1 MDCYE
6 EERGKQDIMIKVA
19 ILGYGTVG
27 SGVYNVLH
35 SNARLVNERAGQEIE
50 VKYVLDLRDFPGDP
64 VEKVLTHDF
73 EDIISDPEIKIV
85 AEVMGG
91 INPAFDFT
99 RKCLEEGKNV
109 CTSNK
114 ELVAEHGLELMSIAR
129 ENDVNYFFEASCGG
143 GIPIIRA
150 LNDCLTA
157 DDIDAITGILNGTTN
172 FILTEMTEKPGVSF
186 SKVLKEAQDNG
197 YAERDPGADIDAYDP
212 ARKIAILASIVF
224 GSSVDY
230 KDVYTEGIRHITSE
244 DIQYA
249 STLGYAVKLLAEA
262 RRTEDGVRVYVAPF
276 LVDPAHPLYPIN
288 GVMNAVYVH
297 GNMLGDAVFTG
308 AGAGSLPTASAV
320 VADIIDAARHDGK
333 RAYCGWRHDEKL
345 ALASND
351 TVKRK
356 YLVRIHT
363 EDEEKANKVFAPD
376 DFLDTITVG
385 GLEDEI
391 AFITPELTEMEFESR
406 AKAFGKVISRLRF
419 Y

>member
-1 MDCYE
+1 
-6 EERGKQDIMIKVA
+6 MIKAA

-27 SGVYNVLH
+27 SGVYNVIK
-35 SNARLVNERAGQEIE
+35 SNGRLVNERAGQEIE

-73 EDIISDPEIKIV
+73 EDIINDPEVKIV
-85 AEVMGG
+85 VEVMGG
-91 INPAFDFT
+91 ITPAFDFT
-99 RKCLEEGKNV
+99 KRCLEEGKNV

-114 ELVAEHGLELMSIAR
+114 ELVAEHGLELMRTAR

-157 DDIDAITGILNGTTN
+157 DDIDEITGILNGTTN
-172 FILTEMTEKPGVSF
+172 FILTEMTEKGSSF
-186 SKVLKEAQDNG
+186 SKVLKKAQENG
-197 YAERDPGADIDAYDP
+197 YAERDPGADVDACDP

-230 KDVYTEGIRHITSE
+230 KDVYAEGIRQISAE
-244 DIQYA
+244 DIKYA
-249 STLGYAVKLLAEA
+249 STLGCSVKLLAEA
-262 RRTEDGVRVYVAPF
+262 KRTEDGIRAYVAPF
-276 LVDPAHPLYPIN
+276 LVDPSHPLYSVN

-320 VADIIDAARHDGK
+320 VADVIDAARHDGK
-333 RAYCGWRHDEKL
+333 RAYCGWKYDEKL

-351 TVKRK
+351 GIKRK
-356 YLVRIHT
+356 YLVRILT
-363 EDEEKANKVFAPD
+363 EDEGNANRVFSPD
-376 DFLDTITVG
+376 GFLDTISIG
-385 GLEDEI
+385 ELEEEV
-391 AFITPELTEMEFESR
+391 AFITPELSEEEFNTK
-406 AKAFGKVISRLRF
+406 AKAFGKIISRIRF

>member
-1 MDCYE
+1 M
-6 EERGKQDIMIKVA
+6 IMAA

-27 SGVYNVLH
+27 SGVYTVIH
-35 SNARLVNERAGQEIE
+35 SNGRLVNERAGQEIE

-73 EDIISDPEIKIV
+73 EDIINDPEVKIV
-85 AEVMGG
+85 IEVMGG

-99 RKCLEEGKNV
+99 MRCLEEGKNV

-114 ELVAEHGLELMSIAR
+114 ELVAEHGLELMRTAR

-157 DDIDAITGILNGTTN
+157 DDIDGITGILNGTTN
-172 FILTEMTEKPGVSF
+172 YILTEMAENGTGFGKA
-186 SKVLKEAQDNG
+186 LKQAQTKG
-197 YAERDPGADIDAYDP
+197 FAERDPSADVDAFDP

-230 KDVYTEGIRHITSE
+230 KDVYTEGIRKITAE
-244 DIQYA
+244 DIRYA
-249 STLGYAVKLLAEA
+249 STLGYAIKLLAEA
-262 RRTEDGVRVYVAPF
+262 KRTEDGVRAYVAPF
-276 LVDPAHPLYPIN
+276 LVDPSHPLYPIN

-320 VADIIDAARHDGK
+320 VADVIGAARHDGK
-333 RAYCGWRHDEKL
+333 RAYCGWKHDEKL
-345 ALASND
+345 VLASND
-351 TVKRK
+351 SVRRK
-356 YLVRIHT
+356 YLVRILT
-363 EDEEKANKVFAPD
+363 EDEGNANRVFSPD
-376 DFLDTITVG
+376 GFLDTISVG
-385 GLEDEI
+385 ELEDEI
-391 AFITPELTEMEFESR
+391 AFITPELSEEEFNTK
-406 AKAFGKVISRLRF
+406 AKAFGKVISRIRF

>member
-1 MDCYE
+1 
-6 EERGKQDIMIKVA
+6 MIKMA

-27 SGVYNVLH
+27 SGVYNVIN
-35 SNARLVNERAGQEIE
+35 SNSRLVNERAGQDIE
-50 VKYVLDLRDFPGDP
+50 VKYVLDLREFPGDP

-73 EDIISDPEIKIV
+73 EDIINDPEVKIV
-85 AEVMGG
+85 VEVMGG

-99 RKCLEEGKNV
+99 KRCLEEGKNV

-114 ELVAEHGLELMSIAR
+114 ELVAEHGLELMRTAR

-157 DDIDAITGILNGTTN
+157 DDIDEITGILNGTTN
-172 FILTEMTEKPGVSF
+172 FILTSMAENGMSF
-186 SKVLKEAQDNG
+186 SKALKKAQNNG
-197 YAERDPGADIDAYDP
+197 YAERDPSADIDAFDP
-212 ARKIAILASIVF
+212 ARKIAILSSIVF

-230 KDVYTEGIRHITSE
+230 KDVYTEGIRQITAE
-244 DIQYA
+244 DIKYA
-249 STLGYAVKLLAEA
+249 STLGYVVKLLGEA
-262 RRTEDGVRVYVAPF
+262 KRTEDGIRVYVAPF
-276 LVDPAHPLYPIN
+276 LVDPSHPLYHVN

-333 RAYCGWRHDEKL
+333 RAYCGWKHDEKL

-351 TVKRK
+351 NVKRK
-356 YLVRIHT
+356 YLVRILT
-363 EDEEKANKVFAPD
+363 EDEGNANKVFSPEG
-376 DFLDTITVG
+376 FLDTISLG
-385 GLEDEI
+385 ELEEEV
-391 AFITPELTEMEFESR
+391 AFITPELSEEEYNTK
-406 AKAFGKVISRLRF
+406 AKAFGKVISRIRF

>member
-1 MDCYE
+1 
-6 EERGKQDIMIKVA
+6 MIKAA

-27 SGVYNVLH
+27 SGVYNVIH
-35 SNARLVNERAGQEIE
+35 SNSRLVNERAGREIE

-64 VEKVLTHDF
+64 VEKVLTHEFD
-73 EDIISDPEIKIV
+73 DIINDDEVKIV
-85 AEVMGG
+85 VEVMGG
-91 INPAFDFT
+91 LHPAFEFT
-99 RKCLEEGKNV
+99 KRCLEEGKNV

-157 DDIDAITGILNGTTN
+157 DDIDEITGILNGTTN
-172 FILTEMTEKPGVSF
+172 FILTEMTENGASF
-186 SKVLKEAQDNG
+186 SKVLKQAQANG
-197 YAERDPGADIDAYDP
+197 YAERDPSADIDGHDP

-230 KDVYTEGIRHITSE
+230 KDVYTEGIRQITAE
-244 DIQYA
+244 DIKYA
-249 STLGYAVKLLAEA
+249 STLGYAIKLLAEA
-262 RRTEDGVRVYVAPF
+262 KRTEDGIRAYVAPF
-276 LVDPAHPLYPIN
+276 LVDPSHPLYPIN

-320 VADIIDAARHDGK
+320 VADVIDAARHDGK
-333 RAYCGWRHDEKL
+333 RAYCGWKHDEKL
-345 ALASND
+345 VLASND
-351 TVKRK
+351 NIKRK
-356 YLVRIHT
+356 YLVRINT
-363 EDEEKANKVFAPD
+363 EDEGKANKVFSPD
-376 DFLDTITVG
+376 GFLDTISVG
-385 GLEDEI
+385 ELESEI
-391 AFITPELTEMEFESR
+391 AFITPELSEEDFNSK
-406 AKAFGKVISRLRF
+406 AKAFGKVVSRIRF

>member
-1 MDCYE
+1 
-6 EERGKQDIMIKVA
+6 MIKAA

-27 SGVYNVLH
+27 SGVYNVIH
-35 SNARLVNERAGQEIE
+35 SNGRLVNERAGQEIE

-73 EDIISDPEIKIV
+73 EDIINDPEVKIV
-85 AEVMGG
+85 IEVMGG

-99 RKCLEEGKNV
+99 MRCLEEGKNV

-114 ELVAEHGLELMSIAR
+114 ELVAEHGLELMRTAR

-157 DDIDAITGILNGTTN
+157 DDIDGITGILNGTTN
-172 FILTEMTEKPGVSF
+172 YILTEMAENGTGFGKA
-186 SKVLKEAQDNG
+186 LKQAQTKG
-197 YAERDPGADIDAYDP
+197 FAERDPSADVDAFDP

-230 KDVYTEGIRHITSE
+230 KDVYTEGIRKITAE
-244 DIQYA
+244 DIRYA
-249 STLGYAVKLLAEA
+249 STLGYAIKLLAEA
-262 RRTEDGVRVYVAPF
+262 KRTEDGVRAYVAPF
-276 LVDPAHPLYPIN
+276 LVDPSHPLYPIN

-320 VADIIDAARHDGK
+320 VADVIGAARHDGK
-333 RAYCGWRHDEKL
+333 RAYCGWKHDEKL
-345 ALASND
+345 VLASND
-351 TVKRK
+351 SVRRK
-356 YLVRIHT
+356 YLVRILT
-363 EDEEKANKVFAPD
+363 EDEGNANRVFSPD
-376 DFLDTITVG
+376 GFLDTISVG
-385 GLEDEI
+385 ELEDEI
-391 AFITPELTEMEFESR
+391 AFITPELSEEEFNTK
-406 AKAFGKVISRLRF
+406 AKAFGKVISRIRF

>member
-1 MDCYE
+1 
-6 EERGKQDIMIKVA
+6 MIKAA

-27 SGVYNVLH
+27 SGVYNVIS
-35 SNARLVNERAGQEIE
+35 SNSRLVNERAGQDIEI
-50 VKYVLDLRDFPGDP
+50 KYVLDLRDFPGDP

-73 EDIISDPEIKIV
+73 EDIIKDPEIKIV
-85 AEVMGG
+85 VEVMGG

-99 RKCLEEGKNV
+99 KRCLEEGINV

-114 ELVAEHGLELMSIAR
+114 ELVAEHGLELMKTAR

-157 DDIDAITGILNGTTN
+157 DDIDSITGILNGTTN
-172 FILTEMTEKPGVSF
+172 FILTEMTEKGTGF
-186 SKVLKEAQDNG
+186 NKVLKQAQANG
-197 YAERDPGADIDAYDP
+197 YAERDPSADVDAFDP

-230 KDVYTEGIRHITSE
+230 RDIYTEGIRKITAE
-244 DIQYA
+244 DIKYA

-262 RRTEDGVRVYVAPF
+262 KRTEDGIRAYVAPF
-276 LVDPAHPLYPIN
+276 LVEPSHPLYPIN

-320 VADIIDAARHDGK
+320 VADVIDAARHNGK
-333 RAYCGWRHDEKL
+333 RAYCGWKHDEKL
-345 ALASND
+345 VLASND
-351 TVKRK
+351 SVKRK
-356 YLVRIHT
+356 YLVRISE
-363 EDEEKANKVFAPD
+363 EDEIDANKLFSSEGY
-376 DFLDTITVG
+376 LHTITIT
-385 GLEDEI
+385 EIADEI
-391 AFITPELTEMEFESR
+391 AFIKPEL
-406 AKAFGKVISRLRF
+406 
-419 Y
+419 

>member
-1 MDCYE
+1 
-6 EERGKQDIMIKVA
+6 MIKAA

-27 SGVYNVLH
+27 SGVYNVIH
-35 SNARLVNERAGQEIE
+35 SNGRLVNERAGQEIE

-73 EDIISDPEIKIV
+73 EDIINDPEVKIV
-85 AEVMGG
+85 IEVMGG

-99 RKCLEEGKNV
+99 MRCLEEGKNV

-114 ELVAEHGLELMSIAR
+114 ELVAEHGLELMRTAR

-157 DDIDAITGILNGTTN
+157 DDIDGITGILNGTTN
-172 FILTEMTEKPGVSF
+172 YILTEMAENGTGFGKA
-186 SKVLKEAQDNG
+186 LKQAQTKG
-197 YAERDPGADIDAYDP
+197 FAERDPSADVDAFDP

-230 KDVYTEGIRHITSE
+230 KDVYTEGIRKITAE
-244 DIQYA
+244 DIRYA
-249 STLGYAVKLLAEA
+249 STLGYAIKLLAEA
-262 RRTEDGVRVYVAPF
+262 KRTEDGVRVYVAPF
-276 LVDPAHPLYPIN
+276 LVDPSHPLYPIN

-320 VADIIDAARHDGK
+320 VADVIGAARHDGK
-333 RAYCGWRHDEKL
+333 RAYCGWKHDEKL
-345 ALASND
+345 VLASND
-351 TVKRK
+351 SVRRK
-356 YLVRIHT
+356 YLVRILT
-363 EDEEKANKVFAPD
+363 EDEGNANKVFSPD
-376 DFLDTITVG
+376 GFLDTISVG
-385 GLEDEI
+385 ELEDEI
-391 AFITPELTEMEFESR
+391 AFITPELSEEEFNTK
-406 AKAFGKVISRLRF
+406 AKAFGKVISRIRF

>member
-1 MDCYE
+1 
-6 EERGKQDIMIKVA
+6 MIKAA

-27 SGVYNVLH
+27 SGVYNVIH
-35 SNARLVNERAGQEIE
+35 SNGRLVNERAGQEIE
-50 VKYVLDLRDFPGDP
+50 VKYVLDLREFPGDP

-73 EDIISDPEIKIV
+73 EDIISDPEVKIV
-85 AEVMGG
+85 IEVMGG

-99 RKCLEEGKNV
+99 MRCLEEGKNV

-114 ELVAEHGLELMSIAR
+114 ELVAEHGLELMRTAR

-157 DDIDAITGILNGTTN
+157 DDIDGITGILNGTTN
-172 FILTEMTEKPGVSF
+172 YILTEMAENGTGFGKA
-186 SKVLKEAQDNG
+186 LKQAQTKG
-197 YAERDPGADIDAYDP
+197 FAERDPSADVDAFDP

-230 KDVYTEGIRHITSE
+230 KDVYTEGIRKITAE
-244 DIQYA
+244 DIRYA
-249 STLGYAVKLLAEA
+249 STLGYAIKLLAEA
-262 RRTEDGVRVYVAPF
+262 KRTEDGVRAYVAPF
-276 LVDPAHPLYPIN
+276 LVDPSHPLYPIN

-320 VADIIDAARHDGK
+320 VADVIGAARHDGK
-333 RAYCGWRHDEKL
+333 RAYCGWKHDEKL
-345 ALASND
+345 VLASND
-351 TVKRK
+351 SVRRK
-356 YLVRIHT
+356 YLVRILT
-363 EDEEKANKVFAPD
+363 EDEGNANRVFSPD
-376 DFLDTITVG
+376 GFLDTISVG
-385 GLEDEI
+385 ELEDEI
-391 AFITPELTEMEFESR
+391 AFITPELSEEEFNTK
-406 AKAFGKVISRLRF
+406 AKAFGKVISRIRF

>member
-1 MDCYE
+1 
-6 EERGKQDIMIKVA
+6 MIKVA

-35 SNARLVNERAGQEIE
+35 SNGRLVTDRAGQEIE

-64 VEKVLTHDF
+64 VEKVLTHEF
-73 EDIISDPEIKIV
+73 EDIINDDEVKIV
-85 AEVMGG
+85 VEVMGG
-91 INPAFDFT
+91 LHPAFEFT
-99 RKCLEEGKNV
+99 KRCLEEGKNV

-114 ELVAEHGLELMSIAR
+114 ELVAENGLELMSIAR

-157 DDIDAITGILNGTTN
+157 DDIDEITGILNGTTN
-172 FILTEMTEKPGVSF
+172 FILTEMTENPGVSF
-186 SKVLKEAQDNG
+186 SKVLKQAQENG
-197 YAERDPGADIDAYDP
+197 YAERDPSADIDAHDP
-212 ARKIAILASIVF
+212 ARKIAILSSIVF

-230 KDVYTEGIRHITSE
+230 KDIYTEGIRQITAE
-244 DIQYA
+244 DIRYA

-262 RRTEDGVRVYVAPF
+262 KRTEDGVRAYVAPF
-276 LVDPAHPLYPIN
+276 LVEPSHPLYAIN

-320 VADIIDAARHDGK
+320 VADVIDAARHDGK
-333 RAYCGWRHDEKL
+333 RAYCGWKHDEKL
-345 ALASND
+345 VLASND
-351 TVKRK
+351 SVKRK
-356 YLVRIHT
+356 YLVRIYT
-363 EDEEKANKVFAPD
+363 EDEGKANKVFSPD
-376 DFLDTITVG
+376 GFLDTISVG
-385 GLEDEI
+385 ELEDEI
-391 AFITPELTEMEFESR
+391 AFITPELSEEEFSD
-406 AKAFGKVISRLRF
+406 KVKSFGNVISRIRF

>member
-1 MDCYE
+1 
-6 EERGKQDIMIKVA
+6 MIKAA

-27 SGVYNVLH
+27 SGVYNVIH
-35 SNARLVNERAGQEIE
+35 SNGRLVNERAGQEIE

-73 EDIISDPEIKIV
+73 EDIINDPEVKIV
-85 AEVMGG
+85 IEVMGG

-99 RKCLEEGKNV
+99 MRCLEEGKNV

-114 ELVAEHGLELMSIAR
+114 ELVAEHGLELMRTAR

-157 DDIDAITGILNGTTN
+157 DDIDGITGILNGTTN
-172 FILTEMTEKPGVSF
+172 YILTEMAENGTGFGKA
-186 SKVLKEAQDNG
+186 LKQAQTKG
-197 YAERDPGADIDAYDP
+197 FAERDPSADVDAFDP

-230 KDVYTEGIRHITSE
+230 KDVYTEGIRKITAE
-244 DIQYA
+244 DIRYA
-249 STLGYAVKLLAEA
+249 STLGYAIKLLAEA
-262 RRTEDGVRVYVAPF
+262 KRTEDGVRVYVAPF
-276 LVDPAHPLYPIN
+276 LVDPSHPLYPIN

-320 VADIIDAARHDGK
+320 VADVIGAARHDGK
-333 RAYCGWRHDEKL
+333 RAYCGWKHDEKL
-345 ALASND
+345 VLASND
-351 TVKRK
+351 SVRRK
-356 YLVRIHT
+356 YLVRILT
-363 EDEEKANKVFAPD
+363 EDEGNANRVFSPD
-376 DFLDTITVG
+376 GFLDTISVG
-385 GLEDEI
+385 ELEDEI
-391 AFITPELTEMEFESR
+391 AFITPELSEEEFNTK
-406 AKAFGKVISRLRF
+406 AKAFGKVISRIRF

>member
-1 MDCYE
+1 
-6 EERGKQDIMIKVA
+6 MIKAA

-27 SGVYNVLH
+27 SGVFNVIK
-35 SNARLVNERAGQEIE
+35 SNSRLVNERAGQEIE
-50 VKYVLDLRDFPGDP
+50 IKYVLDLRDFPGDP

-73 EDIISDPEIKIV
+73 EDIIGDPEVKIV
-85 AEVMGG
+85 IEVMGG

-99 RKCLEEGKNV
+99 KRCLEEGMNV

-114 ELVAEHGLELMSIAR
+114 ELVAEHGLELMKTAR

-157 DDIDAITGILNGTTN
+157 DDIDEITGILNGTTN
-172 FILTEMTEKPGVSF
+172 FILTEMAEKGTGF
-186 SKVLKEAQDNG
+186 GKVLKQAQANG
-197 YAERDPGADIDAYDP
+197 FAERDPSADIDAFDP
-212 ARKIAILASIVF
+212 ARKLAILASIVF

-230 KDVYTEGIRHITSE
+230 RDIYTEGIRHITAE
-244 DIQYA
+244 DIKYA

-262 RRTEDGVRVYVAPF
+262 KRTEDGVRAYVAPF
-276 LVDPAHPLYPIN
+276 LVDPSHPLYPIN

-320 VADIIDAARHDGK
+320 VADVIGAARHDGK
-333 RAYCGWRHDEKL
+333 RAYCGWKHDEKL

-351 TVKRK
+351 SVKRK
-356 YLVRIHT
+356 YLVRILT
-363 EDEEKANKVFAPD
+363 EDEGNANRVFSPEG
-376 DFLDTITVG
+376 FLDTISIG
-385 GLEDEI
+385 ELEDEI
-391 AFITPELTEMEFESR
+391 AFITPELSEEEFNTK
-406 AKAFGKVISRLRF
+406 AKAFGKVISRIRF

>member
-1 MDCYE
+1 
-6 EERGKQDIMIKVA
+6 MIKVA

-27 SGVYNVLH
+27 SGVYNVIN
-35 SNARLVNERAGQEIE
+35 SNSRLVNERAGREIE

-73 EDIISDPEIKIV
+73 EDIINDPEVKIV
-85 AEVMGG
+85 VEVMGG

-99 RKCLEEGKNV
+99 KRCLEEGKNV
-109 CTSNK
+109 VTSNK
-114 ELVAEHGLELMSIAR
+114 ELVAEHGLELMKAAR

-157 DDIDAITGILNGTTN
+157 DDIDQISGILNGTTN
-172 FILTEMTEKPGVSF
+172 YILSEMTEKGTGF
-186 SKVLKEAQDNG
+186 GKALKKAQENG
-197 YAERDPGADIDAYDP
+197 YAERDPSADVDAFDP

-230 KDVYTEGIRHITSE
+230 RDIYTEGIRQITAE
-244 DIQYA
+244 DIKYA
-249 STLGYAVKLLAEA
+249 STLGYAVKLIAVA
-262 RRTEDGVRVYVAPF
+262 KRTEDGVRAYVAPF
-276 LVDPAHPLYPIN
+276 LLEPQHPLYPIN

-320 VADIIDAARHDGK
+320 TADIVDAARHDGK

-345 ALASND
+345 VLASND
-351 TVKRK
+351 SVRHK
-356 YLVRIHT
+356 YLVRILS
-363 EDEEKANKVFAPD
+363 EDEGNANKVFSPNG
-376 DFLDTITVG
+376 FLDTISIG
-385 GLEDEI
+385 ELEDEV
-391 AFITPELTEMEFESR
+391 AFITPELSEEEFNTK
-406 AKAFGKVISRLRF
+406 AKAFGKIISRIRF

>member
-1 MDCYE
+1 
-6 EERGKQDIMIKVA
+6 MIKAA

-27 SGVYNVLH
+27 SGVYNVIH
-35 SNARLVNERAGQEIE
+35 SNSRLVNERAGREIE

-64 VEKVLTHDF
+64 VEKVLTHEFD
-73 EDIISDPEIKIV
+73 DIINDDEVKIV
-85 AEVMGG
+85 VEVMGG
-91 INPAFDFT
+91 LHPAFEFT
-99 RKCLEEGKNV
+99 KRCLEEGKNV

-157 DDIDAITGILNGTTN
+157 DDIDEITGILNGTTN
-172 FILTEMTEKPGVSF
+172 FILTEMTENGAGF
-186 SKVLKEAQDNG
+186 GKVLKQAQANG
-197 YAERDPGADIDAYDP
+197 YAERDPSADIDGHDP

-230 KDVYTEGIRHITSE
+230 KDVYTEGIRQITAE
-244 DIQYA
+244 DIKYA
-249 STLGYAVKLLAEA
+249 STLGYAIKLLAEA
-262 RRTEDGVRVYVAPF
+262 KRTEDGIRAYVAPF
-276 LVDPAHPLYPIN
+276 LVDPSHPLYPIN

-320 VADIIDAARHDGK
+320 VADVIDAARHDGK
-333 RAYCGWRHDEKL
+333 RAYCGWKHDEKL
-345 ALASND
+345 VLASND
-351 TVKRK
+351 NIKRK
-356 YLVRIHT
+356 YLVRINT
-363 EDEEKANKVFAPD
+363 EDEGKANKVFSLD
-376 DFLDTITVG
+376 GFLDTISVG
-385 GLEDEI
+385 ELESEI
-391 AFITPELTEMEFESR
+391 AFITPELSEEDFNSK
-406 AKAFGKVISRLRF
+406 AKAFGKVVSRIRF

>member
-1 MDCYE
+1 
-6 EERGKQDIMIKVA
+6 MIKMA

-27 SGVYNVLH
+27 SGVYNVIN
-35 SNARLVNERAGQEIE
+35 SNSRLVNERAGQDIE
-50 VKYVLDLRDFPGDP
+50 VKYVLDLREFPGDP

-73 EDIISDPEIKIV
+73 EDIINDPEVKIV
-85 AEVMGG
+85 VEVMGG

-99 RKCLEEGKNV
+99 KRCLEEGKNV

-114 ELVAEHGLELMSIAR
+114 ELVAEHGLELMRTAR

-157 DDIDAITGILNGTTN
+157 DDIDEITGILNGTTN
-172 FILTEMTEKPGVSF
+172 FILTSMAENGMSF
-186 SKVLKEAQDNG
+186 SKALKKAQNNG
-197 YAERDPGADIDAYDP
+197 YAERDPSADIDAFDP
-212 ARKIAILASIVF
+212 ARKIAILSSIVF

-230 KDVYTEGIRHITSE
+230 KDVYTEGIRQITAE
-244 DIQYA
+244 DIKYA
-249 STLGYAVKLLAEA
+249 STLGYAVKLLGEA
-262 RRTEDGVRVYVAPF
+262 KRTEDGIRVYVAPF
-276 LVDPAHPLYPIN
+276 LVDPSHPLYHVN

-333 RAYCGWRHDEKL
+333 RAYCGWKHDEKL

-351 TVKRK
+351 NVKRK
-356 YLVRIHT
+356 YLVRILT
-363 EDEEKANKVFAPD
+363 EDEGNANKVFSPEG
-376 DFLDTITVG
+376 FLDTISLG
-385 GLEDEI
+385 ELEEEV
-391 AFITPELTEMEFESR
+391 AFITPELSEEEFNTK
-406 AKAFGKVISRLRF
+406 AKAFGKVISRIRF

>member
-1 MDCYE
+1 
-6 EERGKQDIMIKVA
+6 MIKMA

-27 SGVYNVLH
+27 SGVYNVIN
-35 SNARLVNERAGQEIE
+35 SNSRLVNERAGQDIE
-50 VKYVLDLRDFPGDP
+50 VKYVLDLREFPGDP

-73 EDIISDPEIKIV
+73 EDIINDPEVKIV
-85 AEVMGG
+85 VEVMGG

-99 RKCLEEGKNV
+99 KRCLEEGKNV

-114 ELVAEHGLELMSIAR
+114 ELVAEHGLELMRTAR

-157 DDIDAITGILNGTTN
+157 DDIDEITGILNGTTN
-172 FILTEMTEKPGVSF
+172 FILTSMAENGMSF
-186 SKVLKEAQDNG
+186 SKALKKAQNNG
-197 YAERDPGADIDAYDP
+197 YAERDPSADIDAFDP
-212 ARKIAILASIVF
+212 ARKIAILSSIVF

-230 KDVYTEGIRHITSE
+230 KDVYTEGIRQITAE
-244 DIQYA
+244 DIKYA
-249 STLGYAVKLLAEA
+249 STLGYAVKLLGEA
-262 RRTEDGVRVYVAPF
+262 KRTEDGIRVYVAPF
-276 LVDPAHPLYPIN
+276 LVDPSHPLYHVN

-333 RAYCGWRHDEKL
+333 RAYCGWKHDEKL

-351 TVKRK
+351 SVKRK
-356 YLVRIHT
+356 YLVRILT
-363 EDEEKANKVFAPD
+363 EDEGNANKVFSPEG
-376 DFLDTITVG
+376 FLDTISLG
-385 GLEDEI
+385 ELEEEV
-391 AFITPELTEMEFESR
+391 AFITPELSEEEYNTK
-406 AKAFGKVISRLRF
+406 AKAFGKVISRIRF

>member
-1 MDCYE
+1 
-6 EERGKQDIMIKVA
+6 MIKAA

-27 SGVYNVLH
+27 SGVYNVIT
-35 SNARLVNERAGQEIE
+35 SNARLVNERAGRDIEI
-50 VKYVLDLRDFPGDP
+50 KYVLDLREFPGDP
-64 VEKVLTHDF
+64 VETVLTHDF
-73 EDIISDPEIKIV
+73 EDIINDPEIEIV
-85 AEVMGG
+85 VEVMGG

-99 RKCLEEGKNV
+99 KRCLEEGKNV

-114 ELVAEHGLELMSIAR
+114 ELVAEHGLELMKTAR

-157 DDIDAITGILNGTTN
+157 DDIDDIIGILNGTTN
-172 FILTEMTEKPGVSF
+172 FILTEMTENGMSF
-186 SKVLKEAQDNG
+186 GKALKQAQTNG
-197 YAERDPGADIDAYDP
+197 FAERDPSADVDGFDP
-212 ARKIAILASIVF
+212 ARKLAILASIVF

-230 KDVYTEGIRHITSE
+230 RDIYTEGIRQITAE
-244 DIQYA
+244 DIKYA

-262 RRTEDGVRVYVAPF
+262 KRTEDGVRAYVAPF
-276 LVDPAHPLYPIN
+276 LVDPSHPLYPIN

-320 VADIIDAARHDGK
+320 VADVIDAARHEGK
-333 RAYCGWRHDEKL
+333 RAYCGWKHDEKL

-351 TVKRK
+351 SIKRK
-356 YLVRIHT
+356 YLVRIL
-363 EDEEKANKVFAPD
+363 EENEVNANKVFSPD
-376 DFLDTITVG
+376 GFLDTISIG
-385 GLEDEI
+385 ELEDEI
-391 AFITPELTEMEFESR
+391 AFITPELSEEEFNTK
-406 AKAFGKVISRLRF
+406 AKAFGKVISRIRF

>member
-1 MDCYE
+1 
-6 EERGKQDIMIKVA
+6 MIKAA

-27 SGVYNVLH
+27 SGVYNVIS
-35 SNARLVNERAGQEIE
+35 SNARLVNERAGRDIEI
-50 VKYVLDLRDFPGDP
+50 KYVLDLRDFPGDP

-73 EDIISDPEIKIV
+73 EDIINDPEIKIV
-85 AEVMGG
+85 VEVMGG

-99 RKCLEEGKNV
+99 KRCLEEGKNV

-114 ELVAEHGLELMSIAR
+114 ELVAEHGLELMKTAR

-157 DDIDAITGILNGTTN
+157 DDIDNITGILNGTTN
-172 FILTEMTEKPGVSF
+172 FILTEMTENGMSF
-186 SKVLKEAQDNG
+186 SKALKQAQTNG
-197 YAERDPGADIDAYDP
+197 FAERDPSADIDGFDP
-212 ARKIAILASIVF
+212 ARKLAILASIVF

-230 KDVYTEGIRHITSE
+230 RDIYTEGIRQITAE
-244 DIQYA
+244 DIKYA

-262 RRTEDGVRVYVAPF
+262 KRTGDGVRAYVAPF
-276 LVDPAHPLYPIN
+276 LVEASHPLYPIN

-320 VADIIDAARHDGK
+320 VADVIDAARHEGK
-333 RAYCGWRHDEKL
+333 RAYCGWKHDEKL

-351 TVKRK
+351 SIKRK
-356 YLVRIHT
+356 YLVRIME
-363 EDEEKANKVFAPD
+363 EDEVNANKVFSPD
-376 DFLDTITVG
+376 GFLDTISIG
-385 GLEDEI
+385 ELEDEI
-391 AFITPELTEMEFESR
+391 AFITPELSEEEFNTK
-406 AKAFGKVISRLRF
+406 AKAFGKVISSIRF

>member
-1 MDCYE
+1 
-6 EERGKQDIMIKVA
+6 MIKMA

-27 SGVYNVLH
+27 SGVYNVIN
-35 SNARLVNERAGQEIE
+35 SNSRLVNERAGQDIE
-50 VKYVLDLRDFPGDP
+50 VKYVLDLREFPGDP

-73 EDIISDPEIKIV
+73 EDIINDPEVKIV
-85 AEVMGG
+85 VEVMGG

-99 RKCLEEGKNV
+99 KRCLEEGKNV

-114 ELVAEHGLELMSIAR
+114 ELVAEHGLELMRTAR

-157 DDIDAITGILNGTTN
+157 DDIDEITGILNGTTN
-172 FILTEMTEKPGVSF
+172 FILTSMAENGMSF
-186 SKVLKEAQDNG
+186 SKALKKAQNNG
-197 YAERDPGADIDAYDP
+197 YAERDPSADIDAFDP
-212 ARKIAILASIVF
+212 ARKIAILSSIVF

-230 KDVYTEGIRHITSE
+230 KDVYTEGIRQITAE
-244 DIQYA
+244 DIKYA
-249 STLGYAVKLLAEA
+249 STLGYAVKLLGEA
-262 RRTEDGVRVYVAPF
+262 KRTEDGIRVYVAPF
-276 LVDPAHPLYPIN
+276 LVEPSHPLYHVN

-333 RAYCGWRHDEKL
+333 RAYCGWKHDEKL

-351 TVKRK
+351 SVKRK
-356 YLVRIHT
+356 YLVRILT
-363 EDEEKANKVFAPD
+363 EDEGNANKVFSPEG
-376 DFLDTITVG
+376 FLDTISLG
-385 GLEDEI
+385 ELEEEV
-391 AFITPELTEMEFESR
+391 AFITPELSEEEYNTK
-406 AKAFGKVISRLRF
+406 AKAFGKVISRIRF